1 MWIVPWR
8 CWCTG
13 LRRDSSVVGA
23 DAGGRCGTSAD
34 RRGLGYPAEVVRAWL
49 RRFAGCFKA
58 VHAVF
63 TQWFRVL
70 DPNLVLSG
78 LAGTD

>member
-1 MWIVPWR
+1 M
-8 CWCTG
+8 
-13 LRRDSSVVGA
+13 
-23 DAGGRCGTSAD
+23 
-34 RRGLGYPAEVVRAWL
+34 